1 MAGQREPD
9 KAGFTKSIG
18 KAAKEWRA
26 AKKKERAARDHLAAV
41 VVAAVKSGALTESK
55 IAQLTDIPRMTIR
68 KMLGKV

>member
-1 MAGQREPD
+1 MAGDKAPD
-9 KAGFTKSIG
+9 KTGFTKAIS
-18 KAAKEWRA
+18 KAAKDWRS
-26 AKKKERAARDHLAAV
+26 AKKKERAARDNLADV